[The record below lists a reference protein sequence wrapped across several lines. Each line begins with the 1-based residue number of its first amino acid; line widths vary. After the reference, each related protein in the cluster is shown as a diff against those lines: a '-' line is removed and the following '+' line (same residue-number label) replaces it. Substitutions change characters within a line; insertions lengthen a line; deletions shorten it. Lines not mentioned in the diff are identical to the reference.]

1 MSAAAIA
8 CAWGF
13 LGGLLAVAA
22 VVVGSV
28 IAALLLIKPVF
39 PKDEPEM
46 PS

>member
-1 MSAAAIA
+1 MSAATTAL
-8 CAWGF
+8 AWGF
-13 LGGLLAVAA
+13 LGGLLAILA
-22 VVVGSV
+22 VVVGGI